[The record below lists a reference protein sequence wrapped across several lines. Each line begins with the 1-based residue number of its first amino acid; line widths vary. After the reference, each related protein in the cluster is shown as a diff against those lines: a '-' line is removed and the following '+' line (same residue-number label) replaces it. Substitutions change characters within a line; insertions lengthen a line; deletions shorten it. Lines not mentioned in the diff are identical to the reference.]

1 MDVSDSFL
9 FQFTNPNSRAVQ
21 CNLPINLFNEL
32 IFLIIWTWFIF
43 LTSLTC
49 ASFLSC
55 FLSIYTNFGHQF
67 IRKYFH
73 RNTSLP
79 KLSEENQNEF
89 IKDYLSWDGILVL
102 RILAE
107 NTNDVIM
114 PNLIG
119 ALYHLH
125 SKPIKKEYRSDD
137 QSQSSGHYMR
147 IDGSS
152 I

>member
-1 MDVSDSFL
+1 
-9 FQFTNPNSRAVQ
+9 
-21 CNLPINLFNEL
+21 
-32 IFLIIWTWFIF
+32 
-43 LTSLTC
+43 
-49 ASFLSC
+49 
-55 FLSIYTNFGHQF
+55 
-67 IRKYFH
+67 
-73 RNTSLP
+73 
-79 KLSEENQNEF
+79 LSEENQNEF